1 VAAKHQQ
8 QALAYAP
15 DPQAKPIPG
24 LPRRPLEAAPEDARE
39 AREWGAMLELVHDS
53 ILVRGMDGVVTCWSR
68 GAESLYGWT
77 AAQALGQPVHQLLHT
92 VFPCPLEQIEE
103 ALMSAGR
110 WEGELQHSRKD
121 GTPVLVASRWAL
133 HRDPHGAPAGVVE
146 TGDVLTDRR
155 RAERELEE
163 QWRAAFESNPTMYFI
178 VDQAG
183 TIVSV
188 NPVGAEQLGYALG
201 ELVGLPVLDIFYQ
214 PDRAF
219 VQQKADSCFSYPGR
233 TFRWE
238 ARKVRKDGQIL
249 WVRETANAVKVRDR
263 AVLLVACEDVTQQ
276 KRVEEALRDSEE
288 RFRTLVNFSFDVYW
302 ESDAQHRFVRQEFD
316 GTVPNAPANGAELG
330 KTRWEVPYLEPDEE
344 AWRKHRETLDAHLPF
359 RDFELARPMPD
370 GSKRYVSVSGLP
382 VFDSM
387 GNFTGYRGV
396 GRHITERKRAD
407 EMLRQREK
415 ELREIIETVP
425 AMVFVTDAQG
435 RNAVANRRWLEYT
448 GLGPEGANSRLA
460 IHPEDASRNAAAR
473 RNSIATG
480 ESFEQ
485 EVRLRRFDGA
495 YRWFLGRAVP
505 LRGEHGNILKWYGV
519 HTDIHDRKLAEEERA
534 AHLWFLESLD
544 RINRAMQGAN
554 DLERMMSDVLDA
566 VLEVFACD
574 RAWLIYP
581 CDPEAATWRAVME
594 HTRPQ
599 FPGALALGAD
609 MPADADMANVF
620 RLAAAAGGA
629 VLFGPGA
636 GLPVAASS
644 TEKFAVRSQMVMAV
658 RPKVGRTYLFGLH
671 QCSYARSWTEQERR
685 LFEEVG
691 RRLDD
696 ALTSLLIFRS
706 LSASERKLEE
716 AQRIGHMGYFELD
729 LGKQRLTLSDEACR
743 IHGLE
748 QHQLAAWQGRAL
760 ELVHPGDRARV
771 SKAMMISGKGEGR
784 FDFEFRLVHANGDVR
799 IVHSRGE
806 TTRDTEG
813 RRLRAFGTLQDVT
826 ELRHAQDEL
835 AASELRHRRIF
846 HEASVS
852 IWEEDFSQVEAAL
865 DELRNAGVRDFR
877 AYVAAHPEFVR
888 RAISL
893 VGIRDVNDAT
903 LRMFG
908 ASSKDQLLGSLD
920 CIFVPET
927 EANFAEQLIALA
939 DGRTSFQSECVVRTL
954 QGERLSVL
962 IAIAFP
968 PRDSKSASTLVS
980 LMDITE
986 RTRAQQLTRHIFET
1000 SPDGMAVVGRD
1011 YRYQRVNPAFE
1022 RSSKMPAE
1030 QIIGLQVREV
1040 HGGDMFERKFKP
1052 YLDRCFAGEQ
1062 VSFADWFTGAAGRF
1076 YYSVIYA
1083 PLRLGS
1089 DHVEAVLAIRRD
1101 LTDHMLASQALRD
1114 AEAALARV
1122 NRVTTL
1128 GVLAASI
1135 AHEVNQPL
1143 GAMITSAGACTR
1155 WLAAEPPEMDKAR
1168 SALQR
1173 IVNDGSRAG
1182 QVVDRIRALVNRQA
1196 PRRSRVDLNE
1206 AILEVIA
1213 LTRDE
1218 VRRHAIALDTSL
1230 AADLPPI
1237 EGDRVQLQQVVL
1249 NLLVNAIE
1257 AMGASRLRPRQL
1269 AIASAACGADA
1280 VTVEV
1285 RDSGPGFDPDQAQRL
1300 FEAFYTTKEQGI
1312 GMGLSISRSII
1323 EAHGG
1328 KLWVTPNVPRGA
1340 AFRFS
1345 LPVGH
1350 GAP

>member
-8 QALAYAP
+8 QASSYTP
-15 DPQAKPIPG
+15 HPQAEPVQG
-24 LPRRPLEAAPEDARE
+24 LPCTPVEGAPEE
-39 AREWGAMLELVHDS
+39 ARAWGGMLELVHDS
-53 ILVRGMDGVVTCWSR
+53 ICVRGLDGLVTAWNR
-68 GAESLYGWT
+68 GAETLYGWT
-77 AAQALGQPVHQLLHT
+77 AAQAIGRRAHHLLHT
-92 VFPCPLEQIEE
+92 TFPCPLEQIEA
-103 ALMSAGR
+103 ALATDGR

-121 GTPVLVASRWAL
+121 GSPVLVTGRWTL
-133 HRDPHGAPAGVVE
+133 VRDQLGAPASVVE
-146 TGDVLTDRR
+146 TSDLLTEHR
-155 RAERELEE
+155 RAERDLQE

-178 VDQAG
+178 VDRAG
-183 TIVSV
+183 LIVSV
-188 NPVGAEQLGYALG
+188 NPLGAQQLGYTRS
-201 ELVGLPVLDIFYQ
+201 ELVGLPVRDIFYEA
-214 PDRAF
+214 DRTF
-219 VQQKADSCFSYPGR
+219 VRQEADNCFSHPGR
-233 TFRWE
+233 TSRWQ

-249 WVRETANAVKVRDR
+249 WVRETANAVMVRDR

-276 KRVEEALRDSEE
+276 RRVEEALRESEE

-316 GTVPNAPANGAELG
+316 GTVADAPANGAELG
-330 KTRWEVPYLEPDEE
+330 KTRWEVPYLAPDEE
-344 AWRKHRETLDAHLPF
+344 AWRMHRETLDAHLPF
-359 RDFELARPMPD
+359 RDFELARPTPE
-370 GSKRYVSVSGLP
+370 GGRRYVSVSGLP
-382 VFDSM
+382 VFDGM

-396 GRHITERKRAD
+396 GRHITERKRA
-407 EMLRQREK
+407 EETLRQREK

-448 GLGPEGANSRLA
+448 GLGPEGANSRAA

-473 RNSIATG
+473 RHSIATG

-505 LRGEHGNILKWYGV
+505 LRDEHGKILKWYGV

-544 RINRAMQGAN
+544 RINRAMQGSN
-554 DLERMMSDVLDA
+554 DLERMMSDVLDT

-574 RAWLIYP
+574 RAWLVYP
-581 CDPEAATWRAVME
+581 CDPAAPSWRAVME

-599 FPGALALGAD
+599 FPGAFALGAD
-609 MPADADMANVF
+609 VPVDAGIVNVF
-620 RLAAAAGGA
+620 RAAAATDGA
-629 VLFGPGA
+629 VLFGA
-636 GLPVAASS
+636 GTGSPVAASA
-644 TEKFAVRSQMVMAV
+644 TERFAVRSQMVMAV
-658 RPKVGRTYLFGLH
+658 RPKIDRAYLFGLH
-671 QCSYARSWTEQERR
+671 QCSHARAWSEQERR
-685 LFEEVG
+685 LFEEIG

-716 AQRIGHMGYFELD
+716 AQRIGNMGYFELD
-729 LGKQRLTLSDEACR
+729 LGRQHLTLSDEACR

-760 ELVHPGDRARV
+760 DLVHPGDRAMVSRAMRV
-771 SKAMMISGKGEGR
+771 SGKGAGR
-784 FDFEFRLVHANGDVR
+784 FDFEFRVVHANGDVR
-799 IVHSRGE
+799 ILHSRGE
-806 TTRDTEG
+806 TTRDAAG
-813 RRLRAFGTLQDVT
+813 RTLRAFGTLQDVT

-835 AASELRHRRIF
+835 SASELRHRRIF
-846 HEASVS
+846 HGANVS
-852 IWEEDFSQVEAAL
+852 IWEEDFSRVEAAL
-865 DELRNAGVRDFR
+865 QQLRAEGVRDFR
-877 AYVAAHPEFVR
+877 DYMAAHPEFVR

-908 ASSKDQLLGSLD
+908 ATGKEQLLGSLD
-920 CIFVPET
+920 RIFVPET
-927 EANFAEQLIALA
+927 EAAFAEQLIALA
-939 DGRTSFQSECVVRTL
+939 EGRTSFQGECVVRTL

-962 IAIAFP
+962 VAIAFP
-968 PRDSKSASTLVS
+968 PANSKSASTLAS
-980 LMDITE
+980 LMDVTE
-986 RTRAQQLTRHIFET
+986 RRRAQQLTRHIFET

-1022 RSSKMPAE
+1022 RSSKMAAE
-1030 QIIGLQVREV
+1030 RIIGLKVGDL
-1040 HGGDMFERKFKP
+1040 HGNDVFERKFKP
-1052 YLDRCFAGEQ
+1052 ALDRCFAGEQ
-1062 VSFADWFTGAAGRF
+1062 VSFADWFTSPVGRS

-1155 WLAAEPPEMDKAR
+1155 WLAAEPPELEKAR

-1196 PRRSRVDLNE
+1196 PRRVRVDLNE

-1218 VRRHAIALDTSL
+1218 VRRNAIALETSL
-1230 AADLPPI
+1230 GPGVPLV

-1249 NLLVNAIE
+1249 NLVVNAIE
-1257 AMGASRLRPRQL
+1257 AMSAGEPSPRRLS
-1269 AIASAACGADA
+1269 IASAPDGADT

-1285 RDSGPGFDPDQAQRL
+1285 RDSGPGFDPAQAQRL

-1323 EAHGG
+1323 ESHGG
-1328 KLWVTPNVPRGA
+1328 KLWVTPNVPHGA

-1350 GAP
+1350 GAA